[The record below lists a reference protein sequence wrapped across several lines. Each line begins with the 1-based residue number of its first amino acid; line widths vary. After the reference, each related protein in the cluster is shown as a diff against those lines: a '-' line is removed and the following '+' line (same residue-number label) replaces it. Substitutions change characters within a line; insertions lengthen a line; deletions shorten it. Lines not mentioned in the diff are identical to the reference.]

1 MPVSLVSAS
10 TVRPLR
16 TRVLRPAFPPGT
28 FATYPEDTAVE
39 TLHVA
44 ATDDAGEVLAVA
56 TFYPE
61 PPPASLRT
69 VLPAGAFRPGASWR
83 LRGMASAEA
92 VRGQG
97 HGAAVLRAG
106 LEAIAARAGHF
117 LWCNART
124 GAIGFYTRLGLRAEG
139 PEFDIA
145 GVGPHRVMWTPVTPP
160 GEAGLGPG

>member
-1 MPVSLVSAS
+1 MRFSLVPAA

-16 TRVLRPAFPPGT
+16 TRVLRPAFPAGT
-28 FATYPEDTAVE
+28 YATYPEDDAPA

-44 ATDDAGEVLAVA
+44 ATDDAGDVVAVA

-61 PPPASLRT
+61 PPPEALRG
-69 VLPAGAFRPGASWR
+69 VLGEDAFRPGASWR

-97 HGAAVLRAG
+97 YGAAVLRAG
-106 LEAIAARAGHF
+106 LDAIAARAGHV

-124 GAIGFYTRLGLRAEG
+124 GALGFYTRLGLHAEG
-139 PEFDIA
+139 PEFEIE
-145 GVGPHRVMWTPVTPP
+145 GIGPHRVMWTHVGPP
-160 GEAGLGPG
+160 GAAGLGLA